1 MEAMSAPPRCKRGAG
16 PTRQCPSLLSPSC
29 LVLRWT
35 RRLADATSVS
45 GGARQRAGRERREAV
60 SRRGAV
66 LEGGGALGSSSWG
79 GARRRAG
86 RGRREA
92 VSWPGL
98 EGGGA
103 PGSSDGAG
111 VRRRAGRG
119 RREAVSWLGLEG
131 GSVSAQPLVRI
142 ATRLALPPVLR
153 LRRERI
159 ALPLLLAPPLPRTP
173 AAGAGARACAG
184 LGGEAWS

>member
-1 MEAMSAPPRCKRGAG
+1 MSAPPRCKRGAG

-60 SRRGAV
+60 SWRGARA
-66 LEGGGALGSSSWG
+66 GGRWRVGQLQLG
-79 GARRRAG
+79 RRG

-131 GSVSAQPLVRI
+131 GTVSAQPL
-142 ATRLALPPVLR
+142 
-153 LRRERI
+153 
-159 ALPLLLAPPLPRTP
+159 
-173 AAGAGARACAG
+173 
-184 LGGEAWS
+184 